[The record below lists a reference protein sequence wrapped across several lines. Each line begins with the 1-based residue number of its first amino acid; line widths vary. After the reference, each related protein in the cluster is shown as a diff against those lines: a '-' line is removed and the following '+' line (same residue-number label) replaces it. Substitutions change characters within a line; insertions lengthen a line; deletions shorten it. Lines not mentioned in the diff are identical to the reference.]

1 MTNQNSELQELRQA
15 VLTELETPSKKFRGR
30 GLFSITKGAA
40 HLPANTRMVG
50 SVGRGWCAEA

>member
-30 GLFSITKGAA
+30 GLFSKLKALRTSTQ
-40 HLPANTRMVG
+40 TREWL
-50 SVGRGWCAEA
+50 GRRSRLVC